1 MQLRQKLVLDYYL
14 GTLLHVLLKPL
25 VVLLGKVLRR
35 DHDLSKCSSVTVIK
49 MLGGGSL
56 VIAYPALLGIKRVPH
71 IRTLRL
77 LTTPA
82 VRPFAEALG
91 IFDEVI
97 VIRDNSLLTS
107 FTDAIAAIVKLFHCE
122 AIVDL
127 EIHSR
132 FTTVF
137 SLFTCAVN
145 RIGFYTRTSYWRKP
159 LSSHLLFCNAFSGIY
174 YFYDQI
180 AELLGATIPDFD
192 QCRSQFRSAI
202 GDTGTEQRDGERL
215 SIALAPCCSD
225 LATER
230 MLTHEEWVEVLGRRL
245 ERESGARKVQVTLLG
260 APGDRTSL
268 DRLAELIGR
277 QFPCVQSVN
286 LAGKTRLMESI
297 QQIAR
302 SDELFCIDSALL
314 HFGRLLGI
322 RTVSFWG
329 PTDPVSLLRPW
340 TNLPEEV
347 HYTRLP
353 CSPCVHIADEPPC
366 MGNNVCMRLSVHPES
381 PEGRNPRW
389 LVPIGAVERFSRTS
403 DE

>member
-35 DHDLSKCSSVTVIK
+35 DHDLSKCTSVTVIK

-56 VIAYPALLGIKRVPH
+56 VIAYPALLAIKKVPH

-97 VIRDNSLLTS
+97 VIRDDSPVTSLV
-107 FTDAIAAIVKLFHCE
+107 DALGAIVKLFRCD

-145 RIGFYTRTSYWRKP
+145 RIGFYTRTSYWRRS

-180 AELLGATIPDFD
+180 AELMGGKVPDFD
-192 QCRSQFRSAI
+192 ECHSKFRSAI
-202 GDTGTEQRDGERL
+202 GEPLAGRRDGERL

-225 LATER
+225 LAAER
-230 MLTHEEWVEVLGRRL
+230 MLTHEEWIEVLRRRL
-245 ERESGARKVQVTLLG
+245 KGEGGGREVEITLLG
-260 APGDRTSL
+260 GPADRTSL
-268 DRLAELIGR
+268 DQLAELIGR
-277 QFPCVQSVN
+277 ELACVKTVN
-286 LAGKTRLMESI
+286 LAGKTRLIESI
-297 QQIAR
+297 RQIAR
-302 SDELFCIDSALL
+302 SDELLCIDSALL

-322 RTVSFWG
+322 PTVSFWG
-329 PTDPVSLLRPW
+329 PTDPESLLRPW
-340 TNLPEEV
+340 PNLREEV
-347 HYTRLP
+347 HYTKLP

-366 MGNNVCMRLSVHPES
+366 LGNNVCMRLSVHPDS
-381 PEGRNPRW
+381 PARRNPPW
-389 LVPIGAVERFSRTS
+389 IVPIGALSRFSRS
-403 DE
+403 AGP